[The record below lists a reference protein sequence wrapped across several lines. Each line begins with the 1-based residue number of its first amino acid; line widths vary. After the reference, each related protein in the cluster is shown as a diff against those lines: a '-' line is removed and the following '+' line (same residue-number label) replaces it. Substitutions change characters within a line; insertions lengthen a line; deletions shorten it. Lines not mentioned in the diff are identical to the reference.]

1 MDAGFL
7 LLRTLLHVT
16 VSLIF
21 FGHRVLWRDPSS
33 INPFCQKDHRRFHYL
48 LQQLG
53 RLPRFHPAGCC
64 RDCDRV
70 QRRPKHLTNS
80 PNSWRVIVRTNN
92 ISRVAHR
99 VHKYA
104 AKMLKNIDD
113 LTRIRTPNLF
123 WDSNAMYLVTL
134 RSRVRSPKYVCTFYH
149 WGKTFLPFRET
160 FYHWGKTFT
169 IEGKLLPL
177 SENISHIGKTI
188 YHYGKTIYH
197 WGKTFTIEGKLF
209 TVNEN
214 RFY

>member
-1 MDAGFL
+1 MSEILRGKRSASNSLIFL
-7 LLRTLLHVT
+7 LLCYHSTSLCRIISGRGIFALLRTLLHVT

-53 RLPRFHPAGCC
+53 RLPRFNPAGCC

-113 LTRIRTPNLF
+113 LTRIRT
-123 WDSNAMYLVTL
+123 
-134 RSRVRSPKYVCTFYH
+134 R
-149 WGKTFLPFRET
+149 
-160 FYHWGKTFT
+160 
-169 IEGKLLPL
+169 
-177 SENISHIGKTI
+177 ISGS
-188 YHYGKTIYH
+188 GS
-197 WGKTFTIEGKLF
+197 
-209 TVNEN
+209 
-214 RFY
+214 